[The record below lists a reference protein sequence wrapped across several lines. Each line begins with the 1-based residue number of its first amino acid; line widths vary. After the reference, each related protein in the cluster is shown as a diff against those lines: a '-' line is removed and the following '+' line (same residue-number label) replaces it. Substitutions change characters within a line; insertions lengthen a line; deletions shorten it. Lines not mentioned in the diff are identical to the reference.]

1 MTRNSKLS
9 ILGVAV
15 ALAMGASGYAW
26 AQANDPAL
34 TAAIAAGHVGEQAD
48 GYMGFA
54 KPVSPDV
61 RAAVEALNIKRRAAY
76 TDQAAKHG
84 VALREW
90 AATIGCQTL
99 RGRVRDGQAYL
110 LPDGVWR
117 VKDSSPI
124 ALPANCG

>member
-1 MTRNSKLS
+1 MTRKTKLS
-9 ILGVAV
+9 FIAMAAAAALGMA
-15 ALAMGASGYAW
+15 GYAW
-26 AQANDPAL
+26 AQAGDAAL
-34 TAAIAAGHVGEQAD
+34 TAAIAAGQVGEQSD
-48 GYMGFA
+48 GYLGVA
-54 KPVSPDV
+54 KPVGADV
-61 RAAVEALNIKRRAAY
+61 RAAVESLNIKRRAAY

-90 AATIGCQTL
+90 AATVGCQTL
-99 RGRVRDGQAYL
+99 RGRVKPGQAYL

>member
-1 MTRNSKLS
+1 MTRKTKLS
-9 ILGVAV
+9 IIGLTAIIAAG
-15 ALAMGASGYAW
+15 MGGYAW
-26 AQANDPAL
+26 AQTGDAAL
-34 TAAIAAGHVGEQAD
+34 SAAMASGQVGEQAD
-48 GYMGFA
+48 GYLGLA
-54 KPVSPDV
+54 KPVGGDV
-61 RAAVEALNIKRRAAY
+61 RSAVEALNIKRRAAY

-99 RGRVRDGQAYL
+99 RNRVKTGQAYL

-124 ALPANCG
+124 ALPSTCG